1 MTIALVLALALAFVL
16 RWILRR
22 TVVGYQLRAVGDA
35 PRTAERAGIDLA
47 KMRFWTMTFSG
58 AIAGFGGAT
67 IVLGVLHRF
76 NLALS
81 PGYGFIG
88 IAVALVGELD
98 PLWVTLAAFV
108 FGILQNGAHRD
119 ASGSQRPTRRRHGN
133 RRSHHPRPGRPAYHH
148 AERS

>member
-1 MTIALVLALALAFVL
+1 
-16 RWILRR
+16 
-22 TVVGYQLRAVGDA
+22 
-35 PRTAERAGIDLA
+35 
-47 KMRFWTMTFSG
+47 MRFWTMTFSG

-108 FGILQNGAHRD
+108 FGILQNGAIGMQAAANVPRD
-119 ASGSQRPTRRRHGN
+119 VVTAIEGLIILVLAGRRIITRSG
-133 RRSHHPRPGRPAYHH
+133 AD
-148 AERS
+148 